1 MAGQWLD
8 FTSEEILKSS
18 TPAVGGYS
26 FCSPTGKGVFEL
38 CIQKTSHPVS
48 SWLFSPS
55 ANIGDNVLIGK
66 ASGRCLTIDTRLLNT
81 SPPEVYEET
90 SRTYSGKMGNRKMPS
105 KEFVCIAGGTGI
117 TPLISI
123 IRTLKQESNNVKTAI
138 YHGIRHRV
146 TGLLFESEIPMDHI
160 FVSSEG
166 KRMNFTDLGKK
177 HGPEANYYICGPKH
191 FMDAA
196 IKELQEVGCT
206 RISYEN
212 WW

>member
-1 MAGQWLD
+1 MIPATIVQKYLHNPRYLCLHIRPSTTTYSWMAGQWLD

-81 SPPEVYEET
+81 SPPEVYEEA

-138 YHGIRHRV
+138 YHGIRH
-146 TGLLFESEIPMDHI
+146 
-160 FVSSEG
+160 
-166 KRMNFTDLGKK
+166 K
-177 HGPEANYYICGPKH
+177 
-191 FMDAA
+191 
-196 IKELQEVGCT
+196 
-206 RISYEN
+206 
-212 WW
+212 